1 MLITCWSVKG
11 GVGTSVVAASLAL
24 VLAGRDPA
32 GALLVDLAGDQP
44 AVLGLPL
51 PEGPTVL
58 DWLGA
63 RGDVGDDGLRR
74 LEVAAA
80 PGLDL
85 LWSDG
90 SWPDV
95 DPTPLVTHLALE
107 RRAVVVDA
115 GRIAHGGHAG
125 AAALVGA
132 AAISLLVLR
141 PCYVALRRALA
152 CEVAPTGVVLV
163 SEPGRALGRT
173 DVERVL
179 DVPVVAQV
187 EVEPAIA
194 RTIDAGLLAN
204 RMPRSLARA
213 HARCG
218 MTTATRTGLDDD
230 RRRVD
235 AAAVAAHRAVLAER
249 AAAVGAHV
257 APSTPDRLRDLVR
270 RADPLL
276 ADRLVDLAVAQVGAL
291 AAGLGRLDPLLA
303 DDAVSE
309 IMVNGDGR
317 VWVERRRSAAPD
329 R

>member
-24 VLAGRDPA
+24 VVAGRDPA
-32 GALLVDLAGDQP
+32 GALLVDLVGDQP

-58 DWLGA
+58 DWLAA

-74 LEVAAA
+74 LEVAVA

-95 DPTPLVTHLALE
+95 DPTPLVTHLGLE

-115 GRIAHGGHAG
+115 GRLGHGASAG
-125 AAALVGA
+125 SIALVGA
-132 AAISLLVLR
+132 AATSLLVLR

-152 CEVAPTGVVLV
+152 CETRPTGVVLV
-163 SEPGRALGRT
+163 CEPGRALGRL

-187 EVEPAIA
+187 EVEPSVA
-194 RTIDAGLLAN
+194 RTVDAGLLAT
-204 RMPRSLARA
+204 RLPRSLGRSL
-213 HARCG
+213 RG
-218 MTTATRTGLDDD
+218 
-230 RRRVD
+230 
-235 AAAVAAHRAVLAER
+235 AA
-249 AAAVGAHV
+249 
-257 APSTPDRLRDLVR
+257 
-270 RADPLL
+270 
-276 ADRLVDLAVAQVGAL
+276 
-291 AAGLGRLDPLLA
+291 
-303 DDAVSE
+303 
-309 IMVNGDGR
+309 
-317 VWVERRRSAAPD
+317 
-329 R
+329 